1 MQRRMIPL
9 AGVLVASALVLSGC
23 GYHPTDR
30 ALTGGLLGAGAG
42 AVIGAAA
49 GDAGAGAL
57 IGGATGAVAGAIT
70 RPDQIYLG
78 EPIWR
83 P

>member
-1 MQRRMIPL
+1 MTRTLSI
-9 AGVLVASALVLSGC
+9 AGVLVASTLVVSGC
-23 GYHPTDR
+23 GYHPADR
-30 ALTGGLLGAGAG
+30 ALSGGLLGAGAG
-42 AVIGAAA
+42 AAIGAAA
-49 GDAGAGAL
+49 GDVGAGAL
-57 IGGATGAVAGAIT
+57 IGGVGGAILGGVT